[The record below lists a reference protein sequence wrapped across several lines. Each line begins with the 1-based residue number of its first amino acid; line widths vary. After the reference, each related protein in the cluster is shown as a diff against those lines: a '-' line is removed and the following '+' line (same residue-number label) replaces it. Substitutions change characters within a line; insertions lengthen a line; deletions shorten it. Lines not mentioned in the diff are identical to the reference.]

1 MTQTIL
7 LLLALFV
14 AFATAI
20 SFYWNSKT
28 IKFVVITLFVILANA
43 VYFSL
48 DGVKGWPS
56 EDTSVVKGNLA
67 SVVIVNPSEDSE
79 GAIYISIFP
88 STPNKWYEYEYPR
101 YAPKTFFIKYT
112 NDRAAEFEKA
122 KQALEEGRE
131 VLINGIPPENTSS
144 GVSSDQNITDIVSD
158 VIGQY
163 LQHFMPKQGDTYKP
177 TTPPDIE
184 ISEPQIPIEKGSNQ

>member
-1 MTQTIL
+1 MTQTLL

-14 AFATAI
+14 VFMMAI

-56 EDTSVVKGNLA
+56 EDTSVVKGTLA
-67 SVVIVNPSEDSE
+67 SVVIVNPSENSE
-79 GAIYISIFP
+79 GAIYISLFP
-88 STPNKWYEYEYPR
+88 TTPKKWYEYEYPR
-101 YAPKTFFIKYT
+101 YAPKTFFIKYS

-122 KQALEEGRE
+122 KQAMEEGRE
-131 VLINGIPPENTSS
+131 VRINGIPPENTGSGDSEGIMGEELISS
-144 GVSSDQNITDIVSD
+144 I
-158 VIGQY
+158 IGQY
-163 LQHFMPKQGDTYKP
+163 LDHLIPKQGDTYKP
-177 TTPPDIE
+177 KVPDVEIMEQQAPP
-184 ISEPQIPIEKGSNQ
+184 EKGSNQ

>member
-1 MTQTIL
+1 MTQTLL

-14 AFATAI
+14 VFMMAI

-56 EDTSVVKGNLA
+56 EDTSVVKGTLA
-67 SVVIVNPSEDSE
+67 SVVIVNPSENSE
-79 GAIYISIFP
+79 GAIYISLFP
-88 STPNKWYEYEYPR
+88 TTPKKWYEYEYPR

-122 KQALEEGRE
+122 KQAMEEGRE
-131 VLINGIPPENTSS
+131 VRINGIPPENTGSGDSEGIMGEELISS
-144 GVSSDQNITDIVSD
+144 I
-158 VIGQY
+158 IGQY
-163 LQHFMPKQGDTYKP
+163 LDHLIPKQGDTYKP
-177 TTPPDIE
+177 KVPDVQIMEQQAPP
-184 ISEPQIPIEKGSNQ
+184 EKGSNK

>member
-1 MTQTIL
+1 MTQTLL

-14 AFATAI
+14 VFTMAV

-28 IKFVVITLFVILANA
+28 IKFVVITLFVILANT

-56 EDTSVVKGNLA
+56 EDTSVVKGTLA
-67 SVVIVNPSEDSE
+67 SVVIVNPSENSD
-79 GAIYISIFP
+79 GAIYISLFP
-88 STPNKWYEYEYPR
+88 TTPKKWYEYEYPR

-122 KQALEEGRE
+122 KQAMEEGRE
-131 VLINGIPPENTSS
+131 VRINGIPPENTGSGDSEGIMGEELISS
-144 GVSSDQNITDIVSD
+144 IIS
-158 VIGQY
+158 QY
-163 LQHFMPKQGDTYKP
+163 LDYLIPKQGDTYKP
-177 TTPPDIE
+177 KVPDVQIMEQQAPP
-184 ISEPQIPIEKGSNQ
+184 EKGSNQ

>member
-1 MTQTIL
+1 MTQTLL

-14 AFATAI
+14 VFMMAI

-56 EDTSVVKGNLA
+56 EDTSVVKGTLA
-67 SVVIVNPSEDSE
+67 SVVIVNPSENSE
-79 GAIYISIFP
+79 GAIYISLFP
-88 STPNKWYEYEYPR
+88 TTPKKWYEYEYPR

-122 KQALEEGRE
+122 KQAMEEGRE
-131 VLINGIPPENTSS
+131 VRINGIPPENTGSGDSEGIMGEEFISS
-144 GVSSDQNITDIVSD
+144 IIR
-158 VIGQY
+158 QY
-163 LQHFMPKQGDTYKP
+163 LDHLIPKQGDTYKP
-177 TTPPDIE
+177 KVPDVEIMEQQAPP
-184 ISEPQIPIEKGSNQ
+184 EKGSNQ

>member
-14 AFATAI
+14 VFTMAI

-56 EDTSVVKGNLA
+56 EDTSVVKGTLA
-67 SVVIVNPSEDSE
+67 SVVIVNPSENSE
-79 GAIYISIFP
+79 GAIYISLFL
-88 STPNKWYEYEYPR
+88 TTTKKWYEYEYPR
-101 YAPKTFFIKYT
+101 YAPKTFFVKYT

-122 KQALEEGRE
+122 KQAMEEGRE
-131 VLINGIPPENTSS
+131 VRINGIPPENTGSGDSEEIMGEELISS
-144 GVSSDQNITDIVSD
+144 I
-158 VIGQY
+158 IGQY
-163 LQHFMPKQGDTYKP
+163 LDHLIPKQGDTYKP
-177 TTPPDIE
+177 KVPDVQIMEQQAPP
-184 ISEPQIPIEKGSNQ
+184 EKGSN